1 MSPLT
6 KIPTTVTESFI
17 SEYPNFLNKNEC
29 NMFIDAFQFYKKT
42 GYVTQAGFRSKDGDV
57 RVDPNLRS
65 ETNYVFVSDFMFH
78 AVNHSPGH
86 IVTNFFTKLGPVIDD
101 YMDQFGAAIPNLQ
114 IQSQDIK
121 VQEVKPTGGYHV
133 WHSEWAPPKYLP
145 ANRMFV
151 WMVYLTDH
159 EGEGD
164 TEFLYQGIKVEPEAG
179 KLLIWPAYY
188 THAHR
193 GNPVY
198 KKTKYIA
205 TGWVVGN

>member
-114 IQSQDIK
+114 IQSQDACLKLIEK
-121 VQEVKPTGGYHV
+121 GIEKTGVKNVVFSGGYGLNCVANYH
-133 WHSEWAPPKYLP
+133 YLKHLKDI
-145 ANRMFV
+145 N
-151 WMVYLTDH
+151 YY
-159 EGEGD
+159 
-164 TEFLYQGIKVEPEAG
+164 EFL
-179 KLLIWPAYY
+179 
-188 THAHR
+188 H
-193 GNPVY
+193 
-198 KKTKYIA
+198 
-205 TGWVVGN
+205 